1 LTKSLTW
8 HQKNLFTNL
17 NKTKPKQIGRETM
30 FNSELGDFLVGAV
43 SLFIAVL
50 LITGVI

>member
-1 LTKSLTW
+1 M
-8 HQKNLFTNL
+8 HNIN
-17 NKTKPKQIGRETM
+17 ND
-30 FNSELGDFLVGAV
+30 LGDFLVGAV

>member
-1 LTKSLTW
+1 M
-8 HQKNLFTNL
+8 HNIN
-17 NKTKPKQIGRETM
+17 ND
-30 FNSELGDFLVGAV
+30 LGDFLVGVV

>member
-1 LTKSLTW
+1 MKLPINVGSVAM
-8 HQKNLFTNL
+8 HNN
-17 NKTKPKQIGRETM
+17 
-30 FNSELGDFLVGAV
+30 ELGDFLVGAV